1 LHNRSIEKSIGQSDH
16 QIIQSPDHPMLMR
29 IIAGSLK
36 GRRLKAPTWDG
47 LRPTSDKLRETL
59 FNILA
64 PRIAGARVLDAYA
77 GTGAAGIEAL
87 SRGAASVTFV
97 ERDRRAQTLIADN
110 LAHCGVADG
119 YVIIRADMA
128 RAIGQLRAAGLTFDI
143 ALLDPP
149 YDQSADAELA
159 ALADLLAPGGVA
171 VLEHPRRRAS
181 PERAERLRRSRE
193 VVAGDSALAFY
204 ELRAGS

>member
-1 LHNRSIEKSIGQSDH
+1 
-16 QIIQSPDHPMLMR
+16 
-29 IIAGSLK
+29 
-36 GRRLKAPTWDG
+36 
-47 LRPTSDKLRETL
+47 
-59 FNILA
+59 
-64 PRIAGARVLDAYA
+64 VLDGYA

-87 SRGAASVTFV
+87 SRGASSVTFV
-97 ERDRRAQTLIADN
+97 ERDRRAQALIADN

-159 ALADLLAPGGVA
+159 ALADLLAPGGIA
-171 VLEHPRRRAS
+171 VFEHPRRRHA
-181 PERAERLRRSRE
+181 PEHAARLSRTRD
-193 VVAGDSALAFY
+193 VFSGDSALSFY
-204 ELRAGS
+204 E